1 MDMMGGMQNM
11 PAVVMPPP
19 NPNLMHR
26 FGVSETETDFSSY
39 STLWPTFLDSTKTIK
54 RGRKIS
60 TLDSPGEDI
69 TIQDIHQA
77 CVALRLPHV
86 IEVSLTQSPLAF
98 WKTRIL
104 ATMNPAKWL
113 KQNISYIHSTP
124 LHSTTKLTFLF
135 PLNSFNSLYSFFAS
149 LRFASLRSQKPFKKY
164 PRDPDSHWYN
174 MGRAKVN
181 YEGKFATRI
190 EMFRGVAAEIENLND
205 RTVRLEERK
214 EKQELDAAEIA
225 KASAPPAAAST
236 RKTTGNSKK
245 KGKKKK

>member
-1 MDMMGGMQNM
+1 MVCVWEALFTLCMKKSDFLQNYPSQYTNTSTRGHLHTPKLSSSTTSPMGKKSAVRVKQIQKAQPSGGGPMMDMMGGMQNM

-98 WKTRIL
+98 WKTSLLFPKI
-104 ATMNPAKWL
+104 ASIIGYITYPTQFVWL
-113 KQNISYIHSTP
+113 TSLHFTRFAR
-124 LHSTTKLTFLF
+124 LHSCPRPKGL
-135 PLNSFNSLYSFFAS
+135 LNSVRFG
-149 LRFASLRSQKPFKKY
+149 LRGA
-164 PRDPDSHWYN
+164 
-174 MGRAKVN
+174 
-181 YEGKFATRI
+181 
-190 EMFRGVAAEIENLND
+190 
-205 RTVRLEERK
+205 
-214 EKQELDAAEIA
+214 
-225 KASAPPAAAST
+225 
-236 RKTTGNSKK
+236 
-245 KGKKKK
+245 

>member
-1 MDMMGGMQNM
+1 MVCVWEALFTLCENLSSFYLFFNFLQNYPSQYTNTSTRGHLHTPKLSSSTTSPMGKKSAVRVKQIQKAQPSGGGPMMDMMGGMQNM

-113 KQNISYIHSTP
+113 QQNISYIHSTP
-124 LHSTTKLTFLF
+124 LHST
-135 PLNSFNSLYSFFAS
+135 PLHY
-149 LRFASLRSQKPFKKY
+149 
-164 PRDPDSHWYN
+164 
-174 MGRAKVN
+174 
-181 YEGKFATRI
+181 
-190 EMFRGVAAEIENLND
+190 
-205 RTVRLEERK
+205 
-214 EKQELDAAEIA
+214 
-225 KASAPPAAAST
+225 
-236 RKTTGNSKK
+236 
-245 KGKKKK
+245 